1 MRFTIALATGL
12 LLLVTAVQ
20 TAKAGPTGPQHTVV
34 KGDTLSEIA
43 RKHHVSVDDL
53 RRYNGIEGDVI
64 RLGQTLRL
72 GPTGQKYTIRN
83 GDTLSQIAAHR
94 GVPVSAIVALN
105 PGLRPDRIRRGQTIM
120 VPKPKVAPP
129 PPKEPLAC
137 PGRIVQISG
146 HRAYRVR
153 NRNLAWATAFSAD
166 AIRRAFSMVRGRH
179 GSAIRARV
187 LDASTRGGGP
197 LKGHRSHRTGRDV
210 DITYFQHRCGPS
222 GCPIVAV
229 SPKTLDVARQW
240 TLFRYWLDK
249 DDVEY
254 LFVDY
259 SLQKPLYEH
268 AKKLGA
274 TAQQLEEWFQYPR
287 PAWEPQGII
296 RHWDGHLNH
305 VHVRFHD
312 TACKNGCCSEPDGPT
327 ESTRRKARGIP
338 AQERTPRKLAS
349 KRRPKT
355 RR

>member
-1 MRFTIALATGL
+1 MRFTMALATGL
-12 LLLVTAVQ
+12 LLLASTVQ
-20 TAKAGPTGPQHTVV
+20 TAHAKPSGRQHTVV

-43 RKHHVSVDDL
+43 TKHDVTVDDL
-53 RRYNGIEGDVI
+53 RRWNGLEGDVI

-72 GPTGQKYTIRN
+72 GPTGQKYRIRK

-94 GVPVSAIVALN
+94 GVSVDAIVKLN
-105 PGLRPDRIRRGQTIM
+105 PGLKPDRIRRGQTIV
-120 VPKPKVAPP
+120 VPKPKIAPP
-129 PPKEPLAC
+129 PPKEPLEC
-137 PGRIVQISG
+137 PGRIVQIGG

-166 AIRRAFSMVRGRH
+166 AIRRGFSMVKLRH
-179 GSAIRARV
+179 GSAVRARV
-187 LDASTRGGGP
+187 LDASSRGGGR

-210 DITYFQHRCGPS
+210 DITYFQERCGRA
-222 GCPIVAV
+222 GCPVIAV
-229 SPKTLDVARQW
+229 SPEHLDVTRQW

-249 DDVEY
+249 DDVQY

-274 TAQQLEEWFQYPR
+274 TEEQLDEWFQYPR
-287 PAWEPQGII
+287 PAWDPHGII

-312 TACKNGCCSEPDGPT
+312 TDSGSACVPSEEPK
-327 ESTRRKARGIP
+327 KA
-338 AQERTPRKLAS
+338 ERSRPSLPNAEREPRKLAS
-349 KRRPKT
+349 KRRPKA